1 MANKN
6 NNETKILIFSLL
18 ITTGLI
24 GGGAWWFFNRFNSN
38 GSAPISINNNAN
50 QSSIDTRMSAGES
63 LLITDETNANKEL
76 GIKAF
81 AEGNFPEAIANLQ
94 ASLTINR
101 NDPESLIYLNNAR
114 IGNNQSY
121 SIVAASVPIGVEKNV
136 AKEILRG
143 VAQAQNGVNS
153 KGGINGVPL
162 KVIIANDDNDPK
174 IAQELAQEFV
184 KNPEILGV
192 IGHFGSDTTIAASQ
206 IYQNSGLVLIS
217 PTSTSVKISGIG
229 SYIFRT
235 VPSDRFAGNSLAQYM
250 LTQLKVKKAAVFYN
264 SQSDYSI
271 SLKDVFTT
279 TVFGEG
285 GEIVSEYDLSQ
296 SNFNPANHVIEATQR
311 GAEVIMLAPN
321 SATLDQALQV
331 VKINQRKL
339 PILAGDSVYQ
349 PKTLEVGKDLS
360 LGIIIAVPWHVL
372 SNPNSPFVQTAN
384 NLWGG
389 DVNWRTTMAYDATE
403 ALIAAISKNPTR
415 QGVQQALSDAN
426 FIAQGG
432 AGNIRFLPSGDR
444 NQAVQLV
451 TVVTGNR
458 SGFGYDF
465 IPVP

>member
-1 MANKN
+1 MANK
-6 NNETKILIFSLL
+6 NETKILIFSLV
-18 ITTGLI
+18 ITLGLI
-24 GGGAWWFFNRFNSN
+24 GGAAWWFLNKFNSN
-38 GSAPISINNNAN
+38 NGTAVNHVS
-50 QSSIDTRMSAGES
+50 TRQTPRISAGES
-63 LLITDETNANKEL
+63 LLIMDEINTNKEL

-81 AEGNFPEAIANLQ
+81 AAGNFQEAIANFQ

-143 VAQAQNGVNS
+143 VAQAQNEVNS

-162 KVIIANDDNDPK
+162 KVIIANDDNNPE
-174 IAQELAQEFV
+174 IAAKLAQEFV
-184 KNPEILGV
+184 KNREILGV
-192 IGHFGSDTTIAASQ
+192 IGHFGSDTTITASSV
-206 IYQNSGLVLIS
+206 YQSNGLVLIS
-217 PTSTSVKISGIG
+217 PTSTSVKLSGIG
-229 SYIFRT
+229 NYIFRT
-235 VPSDRFAGNSLAQYM
+235 VPSDRFAGNSLAKYM
-250 LTQLKVKKAAVFYN
+250 LTKLNKKKAAVFYN
-264 SQSDYSI
+264 SQSDYSK

-296 SNFNPANHVIEATQR
+296 GNFNPAQTVLEATQK

-331 VKINQRKL
+331 VQINQKKL

-349 PKTLEVGKDLS
+349 PKTLEIGKDLS
-360 LGIIIAVPWHVL
+360 LGMIIAVPWHIL
-372 SNPNSPFVQTAN
+372 SNPNSPFVKTAT

-389 DVNWRTTMAYDATE
+389 DINWRTTMAYDATE
-403 ALIAAISKNPTR
+403 ALITAISKNPTR
-415 QGVQQALSDAN
+415 QGVQQALLDPN
-426 FIAQGG
+426 FVAKGG
-432 AGNIRFLPSGDR
+432 AGDIRFLPSGDR

-451 TVVTGNR
+451 TVIKGDR

-465 IPVP
+465 VPVP